1 MEELTS
7 NKRIQTRVNS
17 QMSNLPAIVANIA
30 SLQYY
35 SASTTTALAASQFGT
50 FQVVLGSN
58 EVQQGPLGIGVLEIY
73 SGPIEVKRQ
82 G

>member
-7 NKRIQTRVNS
+7 DKRIQTRIDS
-17 QMSNLPAIVANIA
+17 QMSNLLGIVASIP
-30 SLQYY
+30 SLQNH
-35 SASTTTALAASQFGT
+35 SASTATPFAASQFST
-50 FQVVLGSN
+50 FQAVLGAN